1 MTAATRHASQA
12 PGFDVV
18 HVERWSSE
26 RPLRWVV
33 ALAALVLWIAIAV
46 SIVGAIYAAFL
57 AVFFFVIHLAF
68 ITHLRGNGV
77 KLGPEQMPEL
87 HARVL
92 ELSSR
97 LGLDPAPDAYV
108 MQAGGALN
116 ALATRFLSRNFI
128 VLYSELLD
136 ACGDNTEAR
145 DMIVAHELGHLRAG
159 HLRWRWLLL
168 PGLAMPFLGQLYS
181 RACEY
186 TSDRYG
192 MAVCRDREAGLRG
205 LAILAAGGRN
215 GARVSLE
222 ALARQREDM
231 NSIWMKIGEWLG
243 THPPIARRLAVLEP
257 RLAPVHSSE
266 TRARVGALVLV
277 VVVMGVPLAT
287 AGVLIKNRL
296 LPAIQD
302 AIAQGQA
309 RQAGSAQAAAPATP
323 GAPVDATQQDA
334 TARNQIL
341 SLAQAAEGHRAS
353 SGALPAD
360 TAALYQVWRAGHPG
374 EPDPLD
380 PWSGTAYGYGIEGEH
395 FAIWTLGPDPN
406 LDSDN
411 LVYSTKPASTQ

>member
-1 MTAATRHASQA
+1 VTAATRYTSQA
-12 PGFDVV
+12 SGVDVV

-26 RPLRWVV
+26 RPLRWLV
-33 ALAALVLWIAIAV
+33 ALAALLLWIVIAV
-46 SIVGAIYAAFL
+46 SIVGAAYAAFL

-87 HARVL
+87 HSRVL
-92 ELSSR
+92 ELSGR

-168 PGLAMPFLGQLYS
+168 PGIAMPFLGQLYS

-205 LAILAAGGRN
+205 LAILAAGGRS

-231 NSIWMKIGEWLG
+231 NSMWMKIGEWLG

-257 RLAPVHSSE
+257 RLAPVHASE
-266 TRARVGALVLV
+266 TRARIGALLLLA
-277 VVVMGVPLAT
+277 VVMGVPLAG
-287 AGVLIKNRL
+287 AGVLVKNRL
-296 LPAIQD
+296 LPAIQN
-302 AIAQGQA
+302 AIAQAQA
-309 RQAGSAQAAAPATP
+309 RQAGSASATIP
-323 GAPVDATQQDA
+323 GASAAPVDAAQQVA
-334 TARNQIL
+334 TARDQIL
-341 SLAQAAEGHRAS
+341 SLARAVEGYRAS

-360 TAALYQVWRAGHPG
+360 TAALYQVWRAEHPG

-380 PWSGTAYGYGIEGEH
+380 PWSGTEYGYGIEGEH
-395 FAIWTLGPDPN
+395 FAIWTLGADPN

-411 LVYSTKPASTQ
+411 LVYSTRAAPAQ